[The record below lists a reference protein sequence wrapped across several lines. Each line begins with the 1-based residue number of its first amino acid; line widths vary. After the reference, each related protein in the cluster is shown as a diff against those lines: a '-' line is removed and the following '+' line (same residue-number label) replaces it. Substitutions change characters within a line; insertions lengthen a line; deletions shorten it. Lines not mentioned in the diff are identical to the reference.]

1 MIEGPSNPIVHKP
14 IHPGLQFLILIGILI
29 GTIFFGS
36 SVADLIVLTK
46 FGKETERA
54 VAHYNMGFPHATTAL
69 WIFQFVGMTL
79 PILVTPILF
88 SYLIVKQEPTS
99 YLKTHFHFSWLLM
112 AGALLTMLLA
122 IPLIEYLGIFN
133 QHLDLPK
140 WMVED
145 EETLSRANDA
155 MMQMNNFADMI
166 FDLLFIGLLTALV
179 EEVLFRGCMQT
190 IFINWM
196 KNPHVAIWTTAILF
210 SAFHMEFSGFI
221 PRLLLG
227 LIFGY
232 FTYWSGSVWPAIMA
246 HFVNNGTIVV
256 WNYLYQQKL
265 VSQDPNVPQ
274 MFNNTGYLISF
285 ALTVVFLFIYWYIS
299 TKWHEAHYGEELD

>member
-1 MIEGPSNPIVHKP
+1 
-14 IHPGLQFLILIGILI
+14 
-29 GTIFFGS
+29 
-36 SVADLIVLTK
+36 
-46 FGKETERA
+46 
-54 VAHYNMGFPHATTAL
+54 
-69 WIFQFVGMTL
+69 
-79 PILVTPILF
+79 
-88 SYLIVKQEPTS
+88 
-99 YLKTHFHFSWLLM
+99 
-112 AGALLTMLLA
+112 
-122 IPLIEYLGIFN
+122 
-133 QHLDLPK
+133 
-140 WMVED
+140 MVED

>member
-1 MIEGPSNPIVHKP
+1 MTEGPSNPIVHKP
-14 IHPGLQFLILIGILI
+14 IHPGLQFLMLAAILIGAIII
-29 GTIFFGS
+29 GQFIGGVIIYSRFGLDTLN
-36 SVADLIVLTK
+36 ALAKFDLSTAQA
-46 FGKETERA
+46 R
-54 VAHYNMGFPHATTAL
+54 TAL
-69 WIFQFVGMTL
+69 WILQFAGTTF
-79 PILVTPILF
+79 PILLTPIIF
-88 SYLIVKQEPTS
+88 SYLIVKQDPTS

-112 AGALLTMLLA
+112 AAALLTMLLA

-166 FDLLFIGLLTALV
+166 FNLLFIGLLTALV

-256 WNYLYQQKL
+256 WNYLYQQKF

-299 TKWHEAHYGEELD
+299 TKWHAAHYGEELD